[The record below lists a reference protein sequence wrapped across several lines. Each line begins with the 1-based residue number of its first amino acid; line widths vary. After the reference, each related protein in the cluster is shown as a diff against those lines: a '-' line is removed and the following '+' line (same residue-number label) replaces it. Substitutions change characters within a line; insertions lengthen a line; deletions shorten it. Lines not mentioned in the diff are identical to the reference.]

1 MSRVLTDS
9 VGSVAGRAPETVF
22 VPESMDELREM
33 VRASDGLTLVPAGGR
48 TRLEL
53 GAAPEG
59 RFGVLDLTR
68 ALEGSI
74 EHEADDLTVQAPATA
89 TIGEINAVL
98 ARRGQWLPLD
108 PPLAERATIGGV
120 LAVGAGGP
128 LRARFGLPRDFL
140 LGATTLRADGELVK
154 AGGRVVKNVTGYD
167 LLRLWCGSLGTL
179 GVFTSVALRVY
190 PRQETVRLVADVEE
204 MERAIALP
212 TTLYLADV
220 RAEIA
225 DVRAT
230 GQGWRV
236 FAQVPVAAAGLA
248 RSLLGQSRAVE
259 EDEEYRACRD
269 SGWRD
274 EDAIT
279 VRVETTTERV
289 AAVLAMLGGV
299 AASGLVARPVAGA
312 VTASWRDGAISAADA
327 VALLVRLRSVVGP
340 EGGSAVVE
348 RMPDAWRGT
357 VDPWGPE
364 PAAVGLMRAVKAQ
377 YDPEGRF
384 NRGRFAGGI

>member
-1 MSRVLTDS
+1 
-9 VGSVAGRAPETVF
+9 VF
-22 VPESMDELREM
+22 VPETVDELREI
-33 VRASDGLTLVPAGGR
+33 VRGNDGMTLAPAGGR

-53 GAAPEG
+53 GTAPEG

-68 ALEGSI
+68 ALDGEI

-89 TIGEINAVL
+89 TIGQINAVL
-98 ARRGQWLPLD
+98 TRRGQWLPLD

-179 GVFTSVALRVY
+179 GVFTAVALRVY
-190 PRQETVRLVADVEE
+190 PRQETVRLVADVEAVE
-204 MERAIALP
+204 DAIALP
-212 TTLYLADV
+212 TKLYLADV
-220 RAEIA
+220 RAEVA

-236 FAQVPVAAAGLA
+236 FTQVPVAAARLA
-248 RSLLGQSRAVE
+248 RSILAESRAVE
-259 EDEEYRACRD
+259 GDEEYTACRD
-269 SGWRD
+269 LGWRD
-274 EDAIT
+274 EDAVT
-279 VRVETTTERV
+279 VRVATTTDRV
-289 AAVLAMLGGV
+289 AAVLTMLGGG

-312 VTASWRDGAISAADA
+312 VTASWRDGAISADDA
-327 VALLVRLRSVVGP
+327 AALLGRLRSLVAP
-340 EGGSAVVE
+340 EGGSAMVE
-348 RMPDAWRGT
+348 RMPDEWRGT
-357 VDPWGPE
+357 VEPWGPE
-364 PAAVGLMRAVKAQ
+364 PETVGLMRGVKAQ

-384 NRGRFAGGI
+384 NRGRFVGGI